1 MSDFAFWQVSG
12 QLNHLSD
19 GDRAFLKEFL
29 IEHPELDRLNLA
41 MIKAILLMQSEQG
54 GAALGYSERDSLRR
68 IRELYTEIQ
77 GVAPASP
84 PPSHHL
90 AQAFGDDWGFVRGW
104 LNQIPDSVAV
114 ESRLL
119 EDPALVQRLRF
130 LVARAPFVFSVIG
143 LGPLLDTDCTGEL
156 ALTDSIAKVAHWG
169 RVSDLKS
176 AVVWTLDSTLNLS
189 ERRLGTVETLL
200 RHVLGRLCAS
210 FDVLL
215 CGRHVEGTATLDDPI
230 EVVVVSPHD
239 EAQLSEIEN
248 FWMALNQAGFAS
260 ELKIGMR
267 FGGYEQLRRYE
278 LESMT
283 LAERFS
289 VRTVQSVWGSPDA
302 EEMVRRL
309 SVALPLTPERLKA
322 LAEVKR
328 HQISQIMP
336 QHRHRH
342 VTEGV
347 GALGDIEWFV
357 RLHEMRFPT
366 ATRAGQRIRLSDRI
380 RQLAQAKLI
389 NAVEQVELLEALEHL
404 VALRHTLVLM
414 GYSRDIIPENPR
426 KLGTLAERFGYADG
440 NDLLA
445 YHERVTATV
454 HTIFSESL
462 ERLKA

>member
-19 GDRAFLKEFL
+19 DDRAFLQEFL
-29 IEHPELDRLNLA
+29 TAHPELERLNLA
-41 MIKAILLMQSEQG
+41 MVQAILLMQSEQG
-54 GAALGYSERDSLRR
+54 RAALGYSERDSLRR

-77 GVAPASP
+77 GIAPASQP
-84 PPSHHL
+84 HSHRL
-90 AQAFGDDWGFVRGW
+90 AQAFGDDWGFIRGW
-104 LNQIPDSVAV
+104 LNQIPDRSDV

-119 EDPALVQRLRF
+119 DDPALVQRLRF
-130 LVARAPFVFSVIG
+130 LLARAPFVFSVIG
-143 LGPLLDTDCTGEL
+143 LGPLLDTHCADEL
-156 ALTDSIAKVAHWG
+156 ILTDPISKVARWG
-169 RVSDLKS
+169 RVADLQS
-176 AVVWTLDSTLNLS
+176 AVAWTLDSTQNLS
-189 ERRLGTVETLL
+189 EQRLRTVDTLL

-239 EAQLSEIEN
+239 EGQLSEIAN
-248 FWMALNQAGFAS
+248 FWIALNQVGFSS

-289 VRTVQSVWGSPDA
+289 VRTVQSVWGSQDA
-302 EEMVRRL
+302 EEVVRRL

-328 HQISQIMP
+328 HQISQVMP

-342 VTEGV
+342 LTEGV

-366 ATRAGQRIRLSDRI
+366 ATRAGQHVRLSERI
-380 RQLAQAKLI
+380 RQLAQANLI
-389 NAVEQVELLEALEHL
+389 NTVEQVELVEALEHL
-404 VALRHTLVLM
+404 VAMRHTLVLM
-414 GYSRDIIPENPR
+414 GYSRDLIPENPR
-426 KLGTLAERFGYADG
+426 KLGNLAERFGYADG
-440 NDLLA
+440 NALLA

-454 HTIFSESL
+454 HAIFTESL